1 MTDKKDIKKATITTP
16 MALAEI
22 DSTLEAK
29 NVKRKQIVAAKVICW
44 DQTKKGLICF
54 FGNTIRGFIPEEEVS
69 IYPSK
74 DKGGTPSEVTF
85 VIRKNIIAEVIDYN
99 SDRTEFILSR
109 KNAMAK
115 RVQELRESEIT
126 TAYVTV
132 VRKGDIFG
140 DLGSGV
146 NGRVFYKELTECHI
160 EDVAYL
166 GYHVGSKIQL
176 KVLEIQEDNKVNLS
190 RKKLYPE
197 YDMTEFNPSDIVK
210 ARILSDLNRPMATIT
225 CPYAYCLEIE
235 DNPNVKGVM
244 DSDIPLE
251 IGSIVTCSVK
261 KATEKG
267 VRLVLLSI

>member
-16 MALAEI
+16 MALAEL
-22 DSTLEAK
+22 DSALEAK

-44 DQTKKGLICF
+44 DQTNKGLICF
-54 FGNTIRGFIPEEEVS
+54 LGNTIRGFIPEEEVS

-74 DKGGTPSEVTF
+74 DKDGTPSEATF

-132 VRKGDIFG
+132 VRKGDIFC
-140 DLGSGV
+140 DVGSGV
-146 NGRVFYKELTECHI
+146 SARIDFREITSCYM
-160 EDVAYL
+160 EDMAYL
-166 GYHVGSKIQL
+166 GYHVGQEIEV
-176 KVLEIQEDNKVNLS
+176 KVLDIQEGKVNLS
-190 RKKLYPE
+190 RRKLYPE
-197 YDMTEFNPSDIVK
+197 YNMSDFNPGDIVK
-210 ARILSDLNRPMATIT
+210 ARILADLNRPMATIT

-235 DNPNVKGVM
+235 DNPNVKGIM
-244 DSDIPLE
+244 DSEIPLE
-251 IGSIVTCSVK
+251 KGSIITASVRN
-261 KATEKG
+261 ASDRG